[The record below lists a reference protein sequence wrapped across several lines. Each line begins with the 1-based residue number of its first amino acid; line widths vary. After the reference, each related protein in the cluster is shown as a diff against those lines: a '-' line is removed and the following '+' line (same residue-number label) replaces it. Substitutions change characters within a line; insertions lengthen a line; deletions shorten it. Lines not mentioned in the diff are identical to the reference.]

1 MRPAHSLRTVSRR
14 RVSGLDIR
22 DGDDRL
28 KASSPV
34 SPPSPITEV
43 DNTKPNGGGL
53 IGHGG
58 RDQMIINSSKFAQ
71 AGTRQVTMEHVS
83 EAGQISSVV

>member
-22 DGDDRL
+22 DGDDGL

-43 DNTKPNGGGL
+43 DLP
-53 IGHGG
+53 
-58 RDQMIINSSKFAQ
+58 Q
-71 AGTRQVTMEHVS
+71 TRSQTVGAS
-83 EAGQISSVV
+83 